1 MAVIKMQISSSN
13 ADSEDKAEMEK
24 QTEAKGTMRKT
35 KSIKPNVKPNEV
47 KVSFIWEKNCIKN
60 SVHLLKKHSVGVPL
74 AKCVWLMVC
83 IRWFP
88 MMLCTH
94 LSV

>member
-35 KSIKPNVKPNEV
+35 KSIKSNVV

-60 SVHLLKKHSVGVPL
+60 SVHLLKKALRRSAARKMRVASGMYS
-74 AKCVWLMVC
+74 MVSYDALH
-83 IRWFP
+83 P
-88 MMLCTH
+88 P
-94 LSV
+94 